1 MKKFWNCPAVLPKL
15 EKVWKNGNKSW
26 VLFKAATNEMLYK
39 WKFFFILVKS
49 YIISPLRL
57 QCIVKKDLF
66 LRFLRSVLITCLITL
81 SLEKEF
87 IVLERCLEVLNF
99 GSENLYKPW
108 NPDNLGLKVEP
119 LGLFSFFQQFAWW
132 AISNISLLKE
142 KFIYEPRFVL
152 APQKPWTSWL
162 KEHLTLSC
170 LLFYFLVWK

>member
-1 MKKFWNCPAVLPKL
+1 MVRSLEFFSKL
-15 EKVWKNGNKSW
+15 QR
-26 VLFKAATNEMLYK
+26 MLYK

-57 QCIVKKDLF
+57 QCIVKKALF
-66 LRFLRSVLITCLITL
+66 LRFLRSVLITYLITL

-87 IVLERCLEVLNF
+87 IVLERSLEVLNF

-132 AISNISLLKE
+132 TINNISLSPFKREIHL
-142 KFIYEPRFVL
+142 
-152 APQKPWTSWL
+152 WTKICVSSS
-162 KEHLTLSC
+162 ETLD
-170 LLFYFLVWK
+170 